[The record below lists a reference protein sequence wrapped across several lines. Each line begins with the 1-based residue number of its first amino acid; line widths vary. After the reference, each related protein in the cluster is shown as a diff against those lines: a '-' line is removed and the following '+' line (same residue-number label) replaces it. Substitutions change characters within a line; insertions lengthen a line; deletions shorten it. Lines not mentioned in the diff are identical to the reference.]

1 MRKERIDNPRY
12 PHRVTI
18 TRLSVGRASDDD
30 PFGDESLPVGDS
42 VSVLYDGVGRS
53 YTDTTTE
60 GDENVDENKRKAS
73 IPVHY
78 DGWREGCYPLDG
90 DMIEVRIGAHV
101 ETGIITD
108 CEGDNNRT
116 VVYWKLRRV

>member
-1 MRKERIDNPRY
+1 MIVDEIINDRY
-12 PHRVTI
+12 PHGILIRRV
-18 TRLSVGRASDDD
+18 VPGRVDAENPFSDSASLEDV
-30 PFGDESLPVGDS
+30 EAV
-42 VSVLYDGVGRS
+42 VYDGEGRS
-53 YTDTTTE
+53 FTDTTTE
-60 GDENVDENKRKAS
+60 GNNYIDENKRKAS
-73 IPVHY
+73 IPVRY
-78 DGWREGCYPLDG
+78 DGWCEGCYPLDG